1 MKILKLFFY
10 SLLTFSSLNIIAQ
23 ADCANMAPF
32 CANGTSGTTYPA
44 STNNSSET
52 GPNYG
57 CLATHPNPAW
67 YYFQVSQSGSID
79 MGISGTGGGDVD
91 FICWGPFSSPNGNC
105 GSALTSGNTI
115 DCSYSAS
122 PTETCTISNA
132 TAGEYYVLLLT
143 NYSNQVQNINFNQV
157 GGSGSTN
164 CNLIAPVTSATV
176 CSGNA
181 ATISVSTNL
190 QNPTFLWSP
199 GGQTTQTIS
208 VSPGTTTVYTVT
220 VNGLNA
226 ANTPTSTTNTG
237 TVTVNALPVVSIP
250 STLTMC
256 QNSSTSVTSSVSPSG
271 TYNYSWS
278 TGATTSNISV
288 NTTTVVSLTAT
299 NTVDGCVSNVATCSV
314 TVLPSPTVTTNPLYN
329 ICGGSTVVITPTV
342 TGGTPAYNYSWTPSS
357 LGTVTTV
364 SISTSGVF
372 DLLVTDQNSCTG
384 TVQFTVS
391 TTQPTLSIS
400 ASPNSI
406 CANATSTLS
415 SSYIGADTYSWSS
428 GSISDTA
435 IVSSAG
441 TYSLLITVNGC
452 TASATTSITV
462 NPTPTVTIPGTAGMC
477 AGANATVS
485 VTSFSP
491 AGVYTYTWSN
501 GSNSNSAIVSTATV
515 LTVQITNIS
524 SGCTSAISNTCNVIP
539 VSNPTITMSG
549 TPVVFC
555 SGSNAVLTPTI
566 ISGGSTSY
574 TYAWFPSSLGTSSIA
589 STPNQGVYSLTVT
602 DGNSCSAS
610 GTVSTVLSIPTV
622 TLSSPD
628 LVLCPN
634 ECTIIYATGVTS
646 YSPATYSWSNSTSFN
661 SDSTEVCS
669 SGPVQ
674 VTFTDAKGC
683 IATNTITVVNDI
695 IPTVSFISN
704 PPSPVNA
711 GQIINFTN
719 TSTVSTGSIT
729 SATWSFGDGDTA
741 IGNQVNHTYSNVGSF
756 PVVLTV
762 TGSSGCTNTVSVVYQ
777 VDAVLEIPNV
787 FTPNGDGVNDL
798 LKFRY
803 LEVFNSNNLTIFNR
817 WGKKVFEQDNYKN
830 DWNGGG
836 LNDGTYFFIL
846 SVPEASPNIYKGYIQ
861 LIR

>member
-10 SLLTFSSLNIIAQ
+10 SLLTFSSLNITAQ
-23 ADCANMAPF
+23 SDCANMAPF

-44 STNNSSET
+44 STNNSSEA

-57 CLATHPNPAW
+57 CLSTHPNPAW

-79 MGISGTGGGDVD
+79 IGISGTGGGDVD
-91 FICWGPFSSPNGNC
+91 FICWGPFSSPTGNC
-105 GSALTSGNTI
+105 GSVLTSGNTI
-115 DCSYSAS
+115 DCSYSGS

-132 TAGEYYVLLLT
+132 TVGQYYVLLLT
-143 NYSNQVQNINFNQV
+143 NYSNQAQNINFNQV

-237 TVTVNALPVVSIP
+237 TVTVNALPVVSLP
-250 STLTMC
+250 STLTLC

-329 ICGGSTVVITPTV
+329 ICDGSTIVITPTV

-391 TTQPTLSIS
+391 TTQPTLSIL

-406 CANATSTLS
+406 CANSTSTLS

-428 GSISDTA
+428 GSTSDTA

-539 VSNPTITMSG
+539 VSNPTVTMSG

-574 TYAWFPSSLGTSSIA
+574 TYAWSPSSLGTSSVA
-589 STPNQGVYSLTVT
+589 STPNQGVFSVTVT
-602 DGNSCSAS
+602 DGNSCTAS

-704 PPSPVNA
+704 PSSPVNA